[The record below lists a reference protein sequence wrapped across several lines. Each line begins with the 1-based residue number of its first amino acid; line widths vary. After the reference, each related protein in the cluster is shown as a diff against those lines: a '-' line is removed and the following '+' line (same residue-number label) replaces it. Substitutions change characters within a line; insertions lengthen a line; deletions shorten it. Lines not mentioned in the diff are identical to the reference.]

1 MIHSLPSRL
10 PFIAVVTLRT
20 MTIRTDALMYMVMIM
35 ENKKMM
41 IILLTITTW
50 TTVVDSDMMAT
61 MIRKTIGRKVM
72 VII

>member
-20 MTIRTDALMYMVMIM
+20 TTIRTNALIYMVMIM
-35 ENKKMM
+35 KNKKMM

-61 MIRKTIGRKVM
+61 MIRKMIGRKVM

>member
-20 MTIRTDALMYMVMIM
+20 MTIRTDALIYMVMIM
-35 ENKKMM
+35 KNKKMM

-50 TTVVDSDMMAT
+50 TTVVDSYMMAT
-61 MIRKTIGRKVM
+61 MIRKMIERKVM

>member
-20 MTIRTDALMYMVMIM
+20 MTIRTDALIYMVMIM
-35 ENKKMM
+35 KNKKMM

-50 TTVVDSDMMAT
+50 TTVVDSYMMAT
-61 MIRKTIGRKVM
+61 MIRKMIGRKVM
-72 VII
+72 III